1 MQYKIK
7 KGDTLSAISKKLGIS
22 VADLAKANNIK
33 DVNKIYAGANLI
45 IPRPKKKKSS
55 SVERVIPQEKKSK
68 RQKDIET
75 AQLKANRSQ
84 PKPSKPKKKKEPI
97 LPINVRQFL
106 ILIKIEQKKIYQQ
119 KKKKHLKKLL
129 LVVKHQ
135 KELQKKNHKD

>member
-45 IPRPKKKKSS
+45 IPQPKKKKSS

-106 ILIKIEQKKIYQQ
+106 
-119 KKKKHLKKLL
+119 
-129 LVVKHQ
+129 
-135 KELQKKNHKD
+135 NPN